1 MNKISD
7 ISVISAFVLTSL
19 SQTVSAAE
27 YIYIGS
33 SGNAENTKTSYN
45 DKIITNQDAT
55 DSDIFNA
62 ISTDRNGA
70 LNNSYDLSIQAILHN
85 NYSNTGTIFNRRG
98 SLTLNSGSSFYNNYA
113 SSYGGALYGSD
124 KSTINIKGDS
134 QFIGNEAEND
144 GGAIYSFGTL
154 NLDTSEGNIVFKDN
168 RVGNIYNDISTAS
181 VGSTPVEINI
191 SGPGTVEIRGG
202 INNIRQNKDAV
213 INITNGNLD
222 IKTAEIYSEE
232 LNFNGGANLCLTLGS
247 SASGLDYG
255 RIFADRVNFSGSN
268 NNININVDIN
278 TYNGAETQTLKIID
292 GEFNGNFDNLISADG
307 YNNLSG
313 SDKYSITAT
322 ETPGEFLFSRNTAE
336 EVPDSQPAGSAS
348 IADAWLESGGFAE
361 NSAAYEI
368 ASGLLN
374 TDTETR
380 NRALETLAPDSR
392 ENVRLV
398 NNEIN
403 REVINAVSESLRVGS
418 AFAADGLAAGDK
430 TLNRH
435 RSWVKLLGNHARLSG
450 RNGFSADMSGISMGV
465 DKQIAPGLRLGAA
478 YAYVSGNI
486 GGRPRQTDLDS
497 HTALLYGEYRPAD
510 WYVNA
515 VASYGQTAY
524 KETGNVAGIP
534 LRAKYDVAATAL
546 QIMSG
551 YDFGAFIPETGLRY
565 TRYHHRGYRDS
576 AGQNYGAY
584 NTDLLTA
591 VAGSRLR
598 WRFSLSDEAL
608 VLPEIKTALTY
619 DLTTPGQNTAVMLEN
634 GASYT
639 VSSDPV
645 SRLGFE
651 VGAGLHFRIKQ
662 KIDFSIGYEG
672 YFKDDYQSHNG
683 VIKAEYRF

>member
-1 MNKISD
+1 MFRS
-7 ISVISAFVLTSL
+7 LTVCSFL
-19 SQTVSAAE
+19 IALLAGRVSAADTV
-27 YIYIGS
+27 YIG
-33 SGNAENTKTSYN
+33 GNAENTKNVY
-45 DKIITNQDAT
+45 DGQLITNRDPDDPQKYNPV
-55 DSDIFNA
+55 SGG
-62 ISTDRNGA
+62 RNGS
-70 LNNSYDLSIQAILHN
+70 LNNKLNLSIQAILHN
-85 NYSNTGTIFNRRG
+85 NSSNTGTIYHQRG
-98 SLTLNSGSSFYNNYA
+98 TLTLNSGSELADNYA
-113 SSYGGALYGSD
+113 ATGGAVYVAD
-124 KSTINIKGDS
+124 KSILNLRGRSSFT
-134 QFIGNEAEND
+134 GNEAEND

-154 NLDTSEGNIVFKDN
+154 NLDTSEGNIVFKGN

-181 VGSTPVEINI
+181 VGSTPAEINI
-191 SGPGTVEIRGG
+191 SGPGTVEIWGG
-202 INNIRQNKDAV
+202 INNVDQNRNSV
-213 INITNGNLD
+213 INITEGSLD
-222 IKTAEIYSEE
+222 IKTAEIYGGE
-232 LNFNGGANLCLTLGS
+232 LNFNGNANLCLTLRS

-268 NNININVDIN
+268 NSININVDIN
-278 TYNGAETQTLKIID
+278 TYNGAETQMLKIID
-292 GEFNGNFDNLISADG
+292 AEFNGNFDNLAGADG
-307 YNNLSG
+307 YSNLSG
-313 SDKYSITAT
+313 SDKYSVTAT

-374 TDTETR
+374 TDAETR
-380 NRALETLAPDSR
+380 RRALKALTPDSR
-392 ENVRLV
+392 ENARLV
-398 NNEIN
+398 SNEIS
-403 REVINAVSESLRVGS
+403 REVISAVSESLRGGS
-418 AFAADGLAAGDK
+418 VFAAGGLAAGDE
-430 TLNRH
+430 TFDRH

-450 RNGFSADMSGISMGV
+450 QGGFSADMSGISMGA
-465 DKQIAPGLRLGAA
+465 DKQIAPELRLGAA
-478 YAYVSGNI
+478 YAYVRGNI

-497 HTALLYGEYRPAD
+497 HTAVLYGEYRPAN

-534 LRAKYDVAATAL
+534 LRAKYDVAATVL
-546 QIMSG
+546 QVMSG
-551 YDFGAFIPETGLRY
+551 YDFGAFTPETGLRY

-591 VAGSRLR
+591 VAGSRLH
-598 WRFSLSDEAL
+598 WRFSLSDETL

-619 DLTTPGQNTAVMLEN
+619 DLTTPGRNTVVMLEN

-645 SRLGFE
+645 SRLGIE
-651 VGAGLHFRIKQ
+651 IGAGLHFRIKQ
-662 KIDFSIGYEG
+662 KIDFSVGYEG

-683 VIKAEYRF
+683 IIKTEYRF